1 MLKSKHKALG
11 LALASITAV
20 VAIFGFG
27 TAATAQVRGGQSQ
40 SASCAHALVVDGTF
54 VRCLDP
60 VGQTASQPPAQPIST
75 AHSPAPPSGERLL
88 VTTSSLT
95 GGYRAAR
102 QGDNDVG
109 LVSIEAYNAAR
120 AENPGMAPA
129 EAVSAENRSA
139 CSSTGDWVRRS
150 LAIKARTGTLRP
162 RLDSVSDQLLALG
175 QAENRVSWARR
186 GIGIAGTAAL
196 CSIPGAGWLYC
207 AGAVAGAVNYEAQST
222 TRDRAGRIQRD
233 QSQINVEQS
242 RIQLDATDLT
252 MDMNIGW
259 ANMIHGYCLDYR
271 PDDTLGPVS

>member
-11 LALASITAV
+11 LALASTIAA

-27 TAATAQVRGGQSQ
+27 TAATAQVRGDSQ
-40 SASCAHALVVDGTF
+40 AASCAHALVVDGQF
-54 VRCLDP
+54 VRCLDAP
-60 VGQTASQPPAQPIST
+60 GQTASPPPVQPIRTQSS
-75 AHSPAPPSGERLL
+75 ASPPSGERLL

-120 AENPGMAPA
+120 EANPGMAPA

-162 RLDSVSDQLLALG
+162 RLDTVSDQLLALG
-175 QAENRVSWARR
+175 QAENRVSWTRR

-196 CSIPGAGWLYC
+196 CAIPGAGWLYC